1 MQSLRTLSLINKI
14 IGITAL
20 NDKIMQTSES
30 YFSCQSIFLYILWS
44 YSFHNCLVT
53 NVATLLNNKCCREC
67 HAWRWNHVWKFL
79 YNIRNNNIN
88 SSYLIMEKK
97 KKTTLCDAKKLAWWQ
112 KHENKGLLWWGFSE
126 TALLVS
132 QKVEQ
137 QSWSHVISEK
147 ELVCHYEWQQ
157 IWTARCF
164 NKYLLLVV
172 VMAFWNLK
180 EI

>member
-67 HAWRWNHVWKFL
+67 HVWRWNHVWKFL

-88 SSYLIMEKK
+88 SSYLIMKK
-97 KKTTLCDAKKLAWWQ
+97 KKKHCVMLKNWLGDKNMRIRDYCDEDFQKLLYSSPR
-112 KHENKGLLWWGFSE
+112 K
-126 TALLVS
+126 
-132 QKVEQ
+132 
-137 QSWSHVISEK
+137 
-147 ELVCHYEWQQ
+147 
-157 IWTARCF
+157 
-164 NKYLLLVV
+164 
-172 VMAFWNLK
+172 
-180 EI
+180 